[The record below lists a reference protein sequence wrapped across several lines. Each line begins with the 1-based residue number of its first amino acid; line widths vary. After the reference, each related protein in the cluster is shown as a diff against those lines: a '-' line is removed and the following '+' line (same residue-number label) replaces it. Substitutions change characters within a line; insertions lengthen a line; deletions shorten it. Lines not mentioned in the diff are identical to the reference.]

1 MRSRSPAVLA
11 AACLILASLASC
23 GGDDGGGSS
32 ASGADQRSPVRS
44 DGKRTAEVWAVGDGA
59 TPSPAARRVA
69 RMIAQAKPDRLIYLG
84 DVYESGTAEEFERNY
99 EPLYGRLAGVTAPT
113 PGNHEW
119 DNRDEGYDAYWA
131 ERGLPAGRHHY
142 SFKTA
147 GWEIVSLNSEAGL
160 EDGSAQRRW
169 LPRALSERGTCRI
182 AVWHRPFLSAGRHG
196 DQEQVEPLW
205 DAVSGHAAIV
215 LGGNDHDM
223 QRFER
228 RDGLVQFVS
237 GAGGREL
244 YEVDRS
250 DPRLAFGE
258 GDEYGALRLDL
269 RPGAARYRFVALD
282 GRTLDSGTI
291 RCRRL
296 GDT

>member
-1 MRSRSPAVLA
+1 VKARLRA
-11 AACLILASLASC
+11 ALVVTCLILAGLASC
-23 GGDDGGGSS
+23 GGDGDGGSS
-32 ASGADQRSPVRS
+32 GSRADRPSPVRS
-44 DGKRTAEVWAVGDGA
+44 DGKRTAQVWAVGDGA
-59 TPSPAARRVA
+59 TPGPTARRVA
-69 RMIAQAKPDRLIYLG
+69 RMIARANPDRLLYLG

-99 EPLYGRLAGVTAPT
+99 EPIYGRFARVTAPT

-131 ERGLPAGRHHY
+131 QKGLPTGRHHY

-147 GWEIVSLNSEAGL
+147 GWEIIGLNSEAGL
-160 EDGSAQRRW
+160 EDGSSQRRW
-169 LPRALSERGTCRI
+169 LPQALAEPGTCRI
-182 AVWHRPFLSAGRHG
+182 AFWHRPFQSAGRHG

-205 DAVSGHAAIV
+205 RAVSGHAAIV
-215 LGGNDHDM
+215 IGGNDHDM

-282 GRTLDSGTI
+282 GRALDSGTI
-291 RCRRL
+291 RCRPIE
-296 GDT
+296 

>member
-1 MRSRSPAVLA
+1 MA
-11 AACLILASLASC
+11 AACLVILAGLVSC
-23 GGDDGGGSS
+23 GGDGGDEP
-32 ASGADQRSPVRS
+32 GAPGAGRPSPVRS
-44 DGKRTAEVWAVGDGA
+44 DGKRTAEVWAVGDGG
-59 TPSPAARRVA
+59 TSVPPARRVA
-69 RMIAQAKPDRLIYLG
+69 RMIERAKPDRLLYLG
-84 DVYESGTAEEFERNY
+84 DVYESGTAEEFDRNY
-99 EPLYGRLAGVTAPT
+99 EPTYGRLASVTAPT

-131 ERGLPAGRHHY
+131 ERGLSTERHHY

-147 GWEIVSLNSEAGL
+147 GWEIVSLNSQAGL

-169 LPRALSERGTCRI
+169 LPRALREPGTCRI
-182 AVWHRPFLSAGRHG
+182 AFWHDPFQSGGRHG

-205 DAVSGHAAIV
+205 DAVSGRAAIV
-215 LGGNDHDM
+215 IGASDHDM
-223 QRFER
+223 QRFEPQ
-228 RDGLVQFVS
+228 DGLVQFVS

-269 RPGAARYRFVALD
+269 RPGSARYRFVTPD

-296 GDT
+296 GA